1 MKNILVPTDAWKI
14 LNSGKPELAQVIDH
28 YDDHAH
34 TVAEQLKPALKTLG

>member
-1 MKNILVPTDAWKI
+1 MTKILVPTDAWKN
-14 LNSGKPELAQVIDH
+14 LNSGKPALEQVIDH